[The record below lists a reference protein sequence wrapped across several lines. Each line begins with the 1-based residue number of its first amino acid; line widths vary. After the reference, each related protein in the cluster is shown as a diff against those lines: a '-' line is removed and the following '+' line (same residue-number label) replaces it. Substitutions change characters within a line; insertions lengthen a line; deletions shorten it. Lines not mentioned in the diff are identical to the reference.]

1 MSSIVDKL
9 YSIRYHATTLS
20 IESLPENKVLTN
32 QDESH
37 FIDQLTDRFNPP
49 SHWVYGNVNRSCLC
63 LVCSTAPI
71 VIWCGS
77 QYSSLRIAL
86 ITYLKAEDI
95 TLILFS
101 VEEHLRQWLDLNS
114 SLTIASLILQSDIHI
129 QELIARTH
137 TYAGIRSI
145 LVRCRTT
152 DLIAIQ
158 RYSRSYPKVDGI
170 FDDDNRLLIKLVVD
184 LALFSEELGD
194 RQREDDNN
202 EMEVQKNYAR
212 ALKLC
217 ALVRKI

>member
-49 SHWVYGNVNRSCLC
+49 SHWVYGN
-63 LVCSTAPI
+63 VCSTAPI